1 MTDDVLEEWNRL
13 AERIARV
20 PMYEFGEPFTQWER
34 EERERNHWYTIN
46 SADGKHVQRNF
57 SNLIL

>member
-20 PMYEFGEPFTQWER
+20 PQYEFGEPFTQWER
-34 EERERNHWYTIN
+34 EERERTHWHATN
-46 SADGKHVQRNF
+46 SADDKPVQRNF